1 MTVNDDFFQ
10 SLHGKVA
17 IVTGGSSGIGRAVAK
32 LLSRAGIKLCILDL
46 DAQHGQ
52 EIVDE
57 IIELGG
63 EAKFYQCDVTQSK
76 DCQGT
81 IQTIEADFGS
91 VHILVNAAGVIRR
104 ATILETTEE
113 EWDHVIGVNLTGV
126 YRMCKYAIPVMV
138 RNGAGAI
145 VNISSGWGHVG
156 GRNAA
161 AYCASKGGVDLLTK
175 AMALDHAEQNIRV
188 NSVCPGDTDTP
199 MLESEA
205 NQLGV
210 SYSSFLDGA
219 ANVPL
224 GRIGTPEEVAQGV
237 LFLVSDAAS
246 FITGTSL
253 LVDGGGLAGT
263 W

>member
-1 MTVNDDFFQ
+1 MTVHEDFFQ
-10 SLHGKVA
+10 NLQGKVA
-17 IVTGGSSGIGRAVAK
+17 VVTGGASGIGRSVSEI
-32 LLSRAGIKLCILDL
+32 LSRVGVKLCLLDL
-46 DAQHGQ
+46 DTQRGQ
-52 EIVDE
+52 EVVDE
-57 IIELGG
+57 ITGAGG
-63 EAKFYQCDVTQSK
+63 EAYFYKCDVRKPSECQS
-76 DCQGT
+76 T
-81 IQTIEADFGS
+81 INRIADDFDGI
-91 VHILVNAAGVIRR
+91 HILVNAAGVIRR
-104 ATILETTEE
+104 ATVLETTEE

-126 YRMCKYAIPVMV
+126 FLMSKYSIPFMAQ
-138 RNGAGAI
+138 GGGGAI

-175 AMALDHAEQNIRV
+175 AMALDHAEQHIRI

-210 SYSSFLDGA
+210 SYNSFLQGA
-219 ANVPL
+219 ADVPL
-224 GRIGTPEEVAQGV
+224 GRIGTPEEVAQAV
-237 LFLVSDAAS
+237 LFLVSDAAA

-253 LVDGGGLAGT
+253 IVDGGGLAGT

>member
-1 MTVNDDFFQ
+1 MTVHEDFFQ
-10 SLHGKVA
+10 NLQGKVA
-17 IVTGGSSGIGRAVAK
+17 IITGSASGIGRSVSEIF
-32 LLSRAGIKLCILDL
+32 SRAGIKLCLLDL
-46 DAQHGQ
+46 DTQRGQ
-52 EIVDE
+52 GVVDE
-57 IIELGG
+57 ITAAGG
-63 EAKFYQCDVTQSK
+63 EARFYECDVRMSQ
-76 DCQGT
+76 DCQRT
-81 IQTIEADFGS
+81 IKRIEEDFG
-91 VHILVNAAGVIRR
+91 VINFLVNAAGVIRR
-104 ATILETTEE
+104 ATILETSEE
-113 EWDHVIGVNLTGV
+113 EWDQVIGVNLTGV
-126 YRMCKYAIPVMV
+126 FLMSKYSVPYMAQ
-138 RNGAGAI
+138 GGGGAI

-175 AMALDHAEQNIRV
+175 AMALDHAEQKIRV

-205 NQLGV
+205 SQLGV
-210 SYSSFLDGA
+210 SYESFLQGA

-224 GRIGTPEEVAQGV
+224 GRIGAPEEVAQAV

-246 FITGTSL
+246 FITGTAL